1 MNTAATGKYLVNATM
16 KAKSKKYV
24 SSGTVFVD
32 YIKIDRHYSMLDYLR
47 GGIEISFL
55 ACIDYTASNGS
66 VESPNSLHYISP
78 HGGYNEYQKAIV
90 TIGQIIQE
98 YDYDKLFP
106 VRSCVVY
113 LDSSSH

>member
-1 MNTAATGKYLVNATM
+1 M